1 MRKRRSCAAAR
12 APVKYKLVAL
22 DLDGTL
28 LGEELLLRPRVLS
41 AVAKMRESGVQGC
54 IVTGRMYRAALPF
67 VRQLQFTA
75 PVVCYQG
82 AAVIDPQTDDVL
94 QDLPLPNA
102 QALRLEEYARNNG
115 LHIQLYANDR
125 YYCQERNRY
134 SDLYAKIS
142 GVEPVVVP
150 SLSRQFETWDAT
162 KACIIAEPEIVAQR
176 LPQVRE
182 LCGDRAYVTR
192 SIPWFIEVM
201 NSEVNKGKSLEIVAR
216 YLDVP
221 MEQVLAVG
229 DSWNDVPLL
238 QAAGF
243 GVAMGS
249 APRELMEVADAVVAD
264 VENDGVAEAVERFV
278 VA

>member
-1 MRKRRSCAAAR
+1 
-12 APVKYKLVAL
+12 VLQTFKLVAF

-41 AVAKMRESGVQGC
+41 AIAQMRSRGVQGC

-82 AAVIDPQTDDVL
+82 AAVIDPQTDRVL
-94 QDLPLPNA
+94 QDVPLPNP
-102 QALRLEEYARNNG
+102 QALELERYAKSNG

-125 YYCQERNRY
+125 YYCEQRNRY
-134 SDLYAKIS
+134 SDLYARIS
-142 GVEPVVVP
+142 GVEPIIVP
-150 SLSRQFETWDAT
+150 SLPARFESWDAT
-162 KACIIAEPEIVAQR
+162 KACIIAEPGIVVEH
-176 LPQVRE
+176 LPRVRD

-201 NSEVNKGKSLEIVAR
+201 NPSVNKGKSLEVVAR
-216 YLDVP
+216 HLRVP
-221 MEQVLAVG
+221 MEEVLAVG
-229 DSWNDVPLL
+229 DSWNDAPLL

-249 APRELMEVADAVVAD
+249 APPELREVADAVVAD
-264 VENDGVAEAVERFV
+264 VQNDGVAEAVERFV
-278 VA
+278 LS

>member
-1 MRKRRSCAAAR
+1 MKR
-12 APVKYKLVAL
+12 VKFKLVAF

-41 AVAKMRESGVQGC
+41 AIRTMRERGVQGC

-67 VRQLQFTA
+67 VRQLEFTA

-94 QDLPLPNA
+94 QDVPLPNR
-102 QALRLEEYARNNG
+102 QALALDEYARAND

-125 YYCQERNRY
+125 YYCEERNRY

-142 GVEPVVVP
+142 GVEPIVVP
-150 SLSRQFETWDAT
+150 SLARQFETWDAT
-162 KACIIAEPEIVAQR
+162 KACMIAEPEVVNAH

-182 LCGDRAYVTR
+182 MCGDRAYVTK

-201 NSEVNKGKSLEIVAR
+201 NSNVNKGKSLEIVAR
-216 YLDVP
+216 YLDIP
-221 MEQVLAVG
+221 IEQVLAVG
-229 DSWNDVPLL
+229 DSWNDAPLL

-249 APRELMEVADAVVAD
+249 APPELVEVADAVVAD

-278 VA
+278 LA

>member
-1 MRKRRSCAAAR
+1 MTRGLGVRSS
-12 APVKYKLVAL
+12 VKYRLVAF

-41 AVAKMRESGVQGC
+41 AITKMREQGVQGC

-82 AAVIDPQTDDVL
+82 AAVVDPQTDDVL
-94 QDLPLPNA
+94 QDVPLPNA
-102 QALRLEEYARNNG
+102 EALELEAYAKRNG

-125 YYCQERNRY
+125 YYCEERNRY
-134 SDLYAKIS
+134 SDLYASIS
-142 GVEPVVVP
+142 GVEPTIVP
-150 SLSRQFETWDAT
+150 SLARQFETWNAT
-162 KACIIAEPEIVAQR
+162 KACIIAEPEIVER
-176 LPQVRE
+176 ELPRVHE

-201 NSEVNKGKSLEIVAR
+201 NSRVNKGKSLEIVAR

-221 MEQVLAVG
+221 MEAVLAIG
-229 DSWNDVPLL
+229 DSWNDAPLL
-238 QAAGF
+238 KAAGF

-249 APRELMEVADAVVAD
+249 APEELRQVADAIVAD

-278 VA
+278 LGETS

>member
-1 MRKRRSCAAAR
+1 MKF
-12 APVKYKLVAL
+12 KLVAF

-28 LGEELLLRPRVLS
+28 LGEELLVRPRVLS
-41 AVAKMRESGVQGC
+41 AIAKMRERGIQGC

-102 QALRLEEYARNNG
+102 QALELDAYARKSG

-125 YYCQERNRY
+125 YYCEERNRY
-134 SDLYAKIS
+134 ADLYAKIS
-142 GVEPVVVP
+142 GVEPIVVP

-162 KACIIAEPEIVAQR
+162 KACIIAEPETVVEH
-176 LPQVRE
+176 LPQVRA

-201 NSEVNKGKSLEIVAR
+201 NSNVNKGKSLEIVAR
-216 YLDVP
+216 YLDIP

-229 DSWNDVPLL
+229 DSWNDAPLL

-249 APRELMEVADAVVAD
+249 APKELVQVADAVVAD

-278 VA
+278 LA

>member
-1 MRKRRSCAAAR
+1 M
-12 APVKYKLVAL
+12 KYKLVAF

-28 LGEELLLRPRVLS
+28 LGEELLLRPRVL
-41 AVAKMRESGVQGC
+41 AAIERMRGLGVAGC
-54 IVTGRMYRAALPF
+54 VVTGRMYRAALPF

-82 AAVIDPQTDDVL
+82 AAVIDPETDDVL
-94 QDLPLPNA
+94 QDVPLPNA
-102 QALRLEEYARNNG
+102 EALELEAYARGNG

-125 YYCQERNRY
+125 YYCESRNRY

-142 GVEPVVVP
+142 GVEPIVVP
-150 SLSRQFETWDAT
+150 SLARQFERWDAT
-162 KACIIAEPEIVAQR
+162 KACIIAEPEVVLEH
-176 LPQVRE
+176 LPGVRA
-182 LCGDRAYVTR
+182 LCADRAYVTR

-201 NSEVNKGKSLEIVAR
+201 NSRVNKGKSLEIVAR
-216 YLDVP
+216 YLDIP
-221 MEQVLAVG
+221 MERVLAIG
-229 DSWNDVPLL
+229 DSWNDAPLL

-249 APRELMEVADAVVAD
+249 APPELREVADAVVAD

-278 VA
+278 LA

>member
-1 MRKRRSCAAAR
+1 M
-12 APVKYKLVAL
+12 APYKLVAF

-41 AVAKMRESGVQGC
+41 AVQEMRERCIAGC
-54 IVTGRMYRAALPF
+54 VVTGRMYQAALPF

-94 QDLPLPNA
+94 QDVPLPNA
-102 QALRLEEYARNNG
+102 QALEIEAYARGNG

-125 YYCQERNRY
+125 YYCEQRNRY

-142 GVEPVVVP
+142 GVEPVIVP
-150 SLSRQFETWDAT
+150 SLAAQFESWDAT
-162 KACIIAEPEIVAQR
+162 KACIIAEPEVVAEQ
-176 LPQVRE
+176 LPRVRT

-201 NSEVNKGKSLEIVAR
+201 NVNVNKGKSLEIVAR
-216 YLDVP
+216 HLDVP

-229 DSWNDVPLL
+229 DSWNDAPLL

-249 APRELMEVADAVVAD
+249 APPELRDIADAVVAD
-264 VENDGVAEAVERFV
+264 VENDGVAEAIERYV
-278 VA
+278 LS

>member
-1 MRKRRSCAAAR
+1 
-12 APVKYKLVAL
+12 VYKLVAF

-28 LGEELLLRPRVLS
+28 LGEELLLRPRVL
-41 AVAKMRESGVQGC
+41 AAIAQMRERGVQGC

-94 QDLPLPNA
+94 QDVPLPNA
-102 QALRLEEYARNNG
+102 QALELQRYAKENA

-125 YYCQERNRY
+125 YYCEQRNRY

-142 GVEPVVVP
+142 GVEPIVVP
-150 SLSRQFETWDAT
+150 SLAAQFETWDAT
-162 KACIIAEPEIVAQR
+162 KACIIAEPQVVEQH
-176 LPQVRE
+176 LPRVRA

-201 NSEVNKGKSLEIVAR
+201 NAQVNKGKSLEVVAR
-216 YLDVP
+216 YLNIP
-221 MEQVLAVG
+221 MEAVLAVG
-229 DSWNDVPLL
+229 DSWNDAPLL

-249 APRELMEVADAVVAD
+249 APPELREVADAVVAD

-278 VA
+278 LN